1 MMEDAL
7 VDLPTLYMVDP
18 QFAVDF
24 VLSTR
29 LSQGGRCLF
38 FVAMMLLVSTFHENF
53 AILRRLFE
61 AFPGKSNNVLES
73 KSEPIATKII
83 GERNNDDAD
92 MVVF

>member
-1 MMEDAL
+1 
-7 VDLPTLYMVDP
+7 MVDP
-18 QFAVDF
+18 QFAVDV

-61 AFPGKSNNVLES
+61 AFPGKSDNFLES

-92 MVVF
+92 MVVFLMLFF